1 MVIRALQSIW
11 RIYPLKPACTIHA
24 GFSVPFLKE
33 YDMEQSINKARMGL
47 CVMMTPQ
54 GGAVD

>member
-1 MVIRALQSIW
+1 MVRNF
-11 RIYPLKPACTIHA
+11 PHKPACTIHA

-33 YDMEQSINKARMGL
+33 HDMEQSTNKARMGL
-47 CVMMTPQ
+47 CVIMTPQ

>member
-1 MVIRALQSIW
+1 MVIRALQSIWRIW

-33 YDMEQSINKARMGL
+33 YDMEQSINKARTGL
-47 CVMMTPQ
+47 LRRDVPRR
-54 GGAVD
+54 